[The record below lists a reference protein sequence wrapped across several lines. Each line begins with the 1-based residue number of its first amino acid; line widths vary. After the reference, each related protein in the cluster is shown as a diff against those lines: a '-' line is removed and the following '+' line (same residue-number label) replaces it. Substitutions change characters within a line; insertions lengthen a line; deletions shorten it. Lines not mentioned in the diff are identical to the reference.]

1 MLETRTTQRIK
12 TFIPFNV
19 GSGSKR
25 IEDLEETM
33 SNYPLIKGFTF
44 DNLLFDV
51 ATHLNIVYLQHLANE
66 TFKGGEETIPVEI
79 LEHDVYVR
87 MSPVRKYSI
96 KAKIT
101 KITKAEPR
109 IVIGAEDIYLAD

>member
-19 GSGSKR
+19 CSGSKR
-25 IEDLEETM
+25 MEELEETM
-33 SNYPLIKGFTF
+33 YNFPPMKGFPVDPF
-44 DNLLFDV
+44 LYDA
-51 ATHLNIVYLQHLANE
+51 ATHLTAVYLQHFANE
-66 TFKGGEETIPVEI
+66 TFKTEETIPVEM

-87 MSPVRKYSI
+87 MSPIRKYSI

-101 KITKAEPR
+101 KIAKAEPR
-109 IVIGAEDIYLAD
+109 IVIDAEDIYLAD